1 MPLPTPASREDR
13 ARELLKPYGV
23 AMSTSDLAEL
33 LAYKT
38 TAPVLDLIRD
48 KEFAAINLGRGR
60 YSIPTET
67 LIPWLAA
74 RLTDVPE
81 ENR

>member
-1 MPLPTPASREDR
+1 MPLPASASREDR
-13 ARELLKPYGV
+13 ARELLRPYGV
-23 AMSTSDLAEL
+23 AMSTGQLAEL

-38 TAPVLDLIRD
+38 TAPVLELIR
-48 KEFAAINLGRGR
+48 EEQAFPAINLGRGR

-74 RLTDVPE
+74 RLTDVPKE
-81 ENR
+81 D